1 MLNFQINDILILF
14 SDQKYPMVQLIKDLL
29 CIYLSLIDDKNQL
42 LPCQFM
48 VIRALLWMSWRCMK
62 SRNLM
67 PRPRSASTA
76 RSVGQNRGLLIVKPK
91 SSPKSK
97 SQIQVP
103 NPSAKSQ
110 IQSPEE
116 RDWGWHYNPT
126 GHHPPHP
133 THNFSHLKCQSSD
146 GKRPSMN
153 FLDLP
158 WPSLTILDLPWPS
171 MTF

>member
-14 SDQKYPMVQLIKDLL
+14 SDQKYPMVQLRKDLL
-29 CIYLSLIDDKNQL
+29 CIYISLIDDKNQL

-67 PRPRSASTA
+67 PRPRSGSTA
-76 RSVGQNRGLLIVKPK
+76 RSVGQNRGLLIVKTK

-103 NPSAKSQ
+103 NPKSKVQ
-110 IQSPEE
+110 RKGTGTGADIIILWAT
-116 RDWGWHYNPT
+116 RDKT
-126 GHHPPHP
+126 
-133 THNFSHLKCQSSD
+133 
-146 GKRPSMN
+146 R
-153 FLDLP
+153 
-158 WPSLTILDLPWPS
+158 PS
-171 MTF
+171 MTFLDLL